1 MTVSAPRIEAR
12 RHKRYKV
19 QTSAKLRHGPTG
31 QPAKEEPA
39 QARDISCGGLFL
51 YAQTMLSPGSEIQ
64 VVMMVPRELGLV
76 GNQMVC
82 CHARVV
88 RIHENAKDGKHGV
101 AAKIEKFAA
110 MPQI

>member
-1 MTVSAPRIEAR
+1 MTVAAPKVEAR

-19 QTSAKLRHGPTG
+19 QSSAKIRFGNTA
-31 QPAKEEPA
+31 QPKEEPA

-51 YAQTMLSPGSEIQ
+51 YANALLEPGSEIQ

-88 RIHENAKDGKHGV
+88 RIQENAKDGKHGV
-101 AAKIEKFAA
+101 AAKIERFAA